1 MKLITLITLA
11 LIFIGCGSGNP
22 ETPEAPPAAPPETDQ
37 KLKTGG
43 GKIEDGPLLPPNPS
57 LELEAGVS
65 SQTVLTCSK
74 EGAEDIVYIAKTYE
88 APRGCQHSRAEGKM
102 CLCEVLSTHGNF
114 ENQNGIYL
122 FATETSG
129 WCEGNAI
136 DSIESNRG
144 VTVYGSTGTQ
154 TEFVS
159 AAHDESYTCSR
170 S

>member
-1 MKLITLITLA
+1 MKLITLIFLTLM
-11 LIFIGCGSGNP
+11 FIGCAGQQ
-22 ETPEAPPAAPPETDQ
+22 TPEPPENNAGND
-37 KLKTGG
+37 KGSEKN
-43 GKIEDGPLLPPNPS
+43 DVPLLPPNPS

-74 EGAEDIVYIAKTYE
+74 AGAEDIVYIAKTYE

-122 FATETSG
+122 FATQTSD
-129 WCEGNAI
+129 WCEEIAI
-136 DSIESNRG
+136 DNIENNRG
-144 VTVYGSTGTQ
+144 VTVHGTGTQ